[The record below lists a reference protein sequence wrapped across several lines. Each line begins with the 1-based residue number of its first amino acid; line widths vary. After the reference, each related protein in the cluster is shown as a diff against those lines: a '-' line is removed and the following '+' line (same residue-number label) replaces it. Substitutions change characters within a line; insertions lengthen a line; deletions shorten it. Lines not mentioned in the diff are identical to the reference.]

1 MRAWPIN
8 CTRTRTVIRNL
19 GVPFGH
25 SVLGIKSTMRGLGK
39 MNVNASKL
47 HDDLEDNWAVV
58 AEAIQT
64 ILRRE
69 AYPNPYEA
77 LKDLTRVPGGITE
90 EAMRTFVANLD
101 VEPSVKEELMAV
113 TPHTYNG
120 RCFVK

>member
-1 MRAWPIN
+1 
-8 CTRTRTVIRNL
+8 
-19 GVPFGH
+19 
-25 SVLGIKSTMRGLGK
+25 